1 MNKLFKLFVFVLA
14 ISLGATLVSC
24 STDSKDTPAEYLAVA
39 TAIPGTGDAGFLL
52 KVDKNT
58 TLRPVNV
65 TKCPFEKETRVFVRY
80 YEVENQTSSAYKEVN
95 LLAISDMLT
104 KDLAENKGTDNAKE
118 YGSDAL
124 AIYDDWST
132 VAEDGY
138 MTIHFCAF
146 FGRGGITHSINLVDV
161 SDAEHPNKFRLYHN
175 AHNDIS
181 LNTTDG
187 YAAFRIFPRSECD
200 KDATI
205 ELEWDDLSGA
215 VRQVKFQHNPTS
227 PVQKTAENPEV
238 NKSLN

>member
-1 MNKLFKLFVFVLA
+1 MNKLFKLFVIVLA

-104 KDLAENKGTDNAKE
+104 KDLAENKGADNAKE

-238 NKSLN
+238 QKNLK